1 VIRIPHLVCCLAL
14 LSAPICECREGTSR
28 AETRNARADSAQT
41 TRQRQ
46 LTAEAQAELQ
56 GYIRAG
62 ELPDLHWPNFEPHR
76 REVEEFYGTGN
87 NVLPWVRDRA
97 PSPQSLAMIHL
108 LENADNKGLNPED
121 YDGGLWEG
129 RLAALEQSKPPLEA
143 DLVRFDL
150 AVTVSVM
157 RYVSDLYSG
166 RVNPRQFDF
175 EFEIG
180 KKEKLDLSEFLRQR
194 LIGAEDVGAVI
205 RSAEPPF
212 PAYRRTIDALS
223 VYRDL
228 ARRDDG
234 ELLPVPRK
242 TVKPGDTYSGVPR
255 LVRLLELL
263 GDLPSNQK
271 PAPEQVYEGS
281 LVDAVKH
288 FQERHGLNP
297 TGQIGSETLREL
309 NTPLSRRVEQLQLTL
324 ERWRWAPRE
333 FEHPP
338 ITVNIP
344 EFRLRVDNEQYQW
357 VLSMKVVVGKSYRH
371 QTPVFSSELK
381 SVIFRPYWNVPIDI
395 QRDELLPEIEKD
407 PSYLA
412 RHSYEIVDRN
422 GRVVSDGLLTAEMQ
436 KQLYSGRLQIRQKPG
451 PNNSLGLIKFDLP
464 NAHDVYLHGTPA
476 RTLFSQSRRDF
487 SHGCIRV
494 EDPVTLAAWVL
505 RDKPGWD
512 ADHIRAA
519 MSGDETTRVMLDKPI
534 PVLIVYGTAVVM
546 EDGEV
551 RFFEDIYGHDAALE
565 RVLAKGYGYLR

>member
-1 VIRIPHLVCCLAL
+1 VCCFAL
-14 LSAPICECREGTSR
+14 LSAPICECREGPGP
-28 AETRNARADSAQT
+28 AETRHARSDSSQT

-62 ELPDLHWPNFEPHR
+62 ELPDLRWPNFDRHR
-76 REVEEFYGTGN
+76 LEVEEFYGSGN
-87 NVLPWVRDRA
+87 NFLPWVRDRA
-97 PSPQSLAMIHL
+97 PSPQSLAIIHL
-108 LENADNKGLNPED
+108 LENADSKGLNPED
-121 YDGGLWEG
+121 YDGSLWEG
-129 RLAALEQSKPPLEA
+129 RLAALEQSRPPLEA

-150 AVTVSVM
+150 AVTVSAM

-175 EFEIG
+175 EFNIG
-180 KKEKLDLSEFLRQR
+180 EKGNLDLSAFLRQK
-194 LIGAEDVGAVI
+194 LVDAADVADVEAAI
-205 RSAEPPF
+205 RSVEPPF
-212 PAYRRTIDALS
+212 PTYRRTVDALN

-242 TVKPGDTYSGVPR
+242 TVKPGDTYGGVPR

-263 GDLPSNQK
+263 GDLPANQK
-271 PAPEQVYEGS
+271 TPVGPVYEGS
-281 LVDAVKH
+281 LVDAIKH

-297 TGQIGSETLREL
+297 TGQIGSETLKEL
-309 NTPLSRRVEQLQLTL
+309 DTPLSRRVEQLQLTL

-333 FEHPP
+333 FERPP

-344 EFRLRVDNEQYQW
+344 EFRLRADNEQYQW

-395 QRDELLPEIEKD
+395 QRDELLPEIEKN

-412 RHSYEIVDRN
+412 RHSYEIVDRK
-422 GRVVSDGLLTAEMQ
+422 GSVVSDGALTAEMDE
-436 KQLYSGRLQIRQKPG
+436 QLYSGKLQIRQRPG
-451 PNNSLGLIKFDLP
+451 PDNSLGLIKFDLP

-476 RTLFSQSRRDF
+476 RMLFSQSRRDF

-512 ADHIRAA
+512 ADRIRTA
-519 MSGDETTRVMLDKPI
+519 MSGEETMRVTLDKPI

-551 RFFEDIYGHDAALE
+551 RFFDDIYGHDAALE
-565 RVLAKGYGYLR
+565 RALAKGYPYLR